1 MSVSNEETVN
11 VVDLDKDSITKADNQ
26 MHCRRKVMIDG
37 KEYEVVD
44 PLSKRVWE
52 ASVKKKLF
60 NNLRREIL
68 FKWMRRERDWGGKKI
83 DNEEL
88 FMILLDKVLTP
99 GDEPRENIEKFKV
112 VSKFMEFMTPAPP
125 KDITVV
131 RREKK
136 TKSKHGVVNEE
147 QSMVIDVTNLPGYE
161 ELK

>member
-1 MSVSNEETVN
+1 MEQLE
-11 VVDLDKDSITKADNQ
+11 KGSILKADNQ

-52 ASVKKKLF
+52 ASIKKKLF
-60 NNLRREIL
+60 NNLRRELL
-68 FKWMRRERDWGGKKI
+68 FKWLRREREYEGKNI

-125 KDITVV
+125 KDITVL
-131 RREKK
+131 RKERK
-136 TKSKHGVVNEE
+136 TKSSKNGVVNEE

>member
-1 MSVSNEETVN
+1 VEQLE
-11 VVDLDKDSITKADNQ
+11 KGSILKADNQ

-52 ASVKKKLF
+52 ASIKKKLF
-60 NNLRREIL
+60 NNLRRELL
-68 FKWMRRERDWGGKKI
+68 FKWLRREREYEGKNI

-125 KDITVV
+125 KDITVL
-131 RREKK
+131 RKERK
-136 TKSKHGVVNEE
+136 TKSSKNGVVNEE